1 MKTNNDYS
9 KTTHPSG
16 YSKEWLQR
24 NDEFLEKLN
33 AKRWKK
39 NPNWII
45 PERDWVK
52 PERKLRDGEKPKN
65 SGRMTAHYGTYQSR
79 QIRGWYDRKGDF
91 IEE

>member
-16 YSKEWLQR
+16 YSEEWLRR
-24 NDEFLEKLN
+24 NEEFLEKYN
-33 AKRWKK
+33 AKRHKR

-45 PERDWVK
+45 PSRDWK
-52 PERKLRDGEKPKN
+52 RKSTLRDGEKPRN
-65 SGRMTAHYGTYQSR
+65 SGRMNAHYGTYQSR